1 MSQFIYWSFVIVG
14 LILLIKNGWEI
25 LKFAVKL
32 WYYVFAVIIVGILF
46 LTVGLPALLKF
57 FLH

>member
-1 MSQFIYWSFVIVG
+1 MNDFVYWSVIIVG
-14 LILLIKNGWEI
+14 IILLIKNGWEI
-25 LKFAVKL
+25 LKFAVKV

>member
-46 LTVGLPALLKF
+46 FSVVLPALLKF

>member
-1 MSQFIYWSFVIVG
+1 MNDFVYWSVIIVG
-14 LILLIKNGWEI
+14 IILLIKNGWEI
-25 LKFAVKL
+25 LKFAVKV
-32 WYYVFAVIIVGILF
+32 WYYVFALLIVGILF

>member
-1 MSQFIYWSFVIVG
+1 MNDFVYWSVIIVG
-14 LILLIKNGWEI
+14 IILLIKNGWEI
-25 LKFAVKL
+25 LKFAVKV
-32 WYYVFAVIIVGILF
+32 WYYFFALLIVGILF